1 MKYLVLG
8 SEGQIGHA
16 LKEYLLESGHEVLEY
31 DLVRSPY
38 EDLRLSNNTL
48 LEKQIFSSDFV
59 FFLAFDVGGSRYLKK
74 YQNTYN
80 FLHNNISLMK
90 ETFALL
96 KKHNKKFIFAS
107 SQMSNMGFSPY
118 GLCKAIGEKYTDSL
132 NGVTVKFWNVYGYEN
147 DLDKAHVITD
157 FILKALNNN
166 KIDMM
171 TDGTEE
177 RQFLNALDCSKA
189 LHTLSEKYL
198 DLPRDKEYHIT
209 NFEWN
214 SILEVANIIAD
225 LGEKT
230 KIIPA
235 QLTDEV
241 QKGKRNEPDPHILK
255 YWKPNIDLAS
265 GIKEIY
271 EKIKYSQGD

>member
-177 RQFLNALDCSKA
+177 RQFLNALDCSS
-189 LHTLSEKYL
+189 HS
-198 DLPRDKEYHIT
+198 
-209 NFEWN
+209 
-214 SILEVANIIAD
+214 
-225 LGEKT
+225 
-230 KIIPA
+230 
-235 QLTDEV
+235 
-241 QKGKRNEPDPHILK
+241 
-255 YWKPNIDLAS
+255 
-265 GIKEIY
+265 
-271 EKIKYSQGD
+271 